1 MAANHGVLGNLG
13 VNEGPKKQLSKL
25 TYLLRLFLSSK
36 NFYKFFYV
44 W

>member
-25 TYLLRLFLSSK
+25 TYVIAFI
-36 NFYKFFYV
+36 FEV
-44 W
+44 